1 MLRSFAMRPGSTGTL
16 SRAAMPTLAFILAFL
31 ANLANAADPIQVPRY
46 DDADEYLPT
55 AQRKNKDNIR
65 LLLQQQPG
73 EILFKVL
80 TPRNVTV
87 DVIANVPADADT
99 AVILLLGGTSVLSI
113 INERLDRSFSFQPR
127 SRDYWWA
134 NKFATF
140 LIDAPSDRLGKDGIQ
155 DQKWRAGPEHKTDL
169 KAVIDAI
176 AQRFSGPFVI
186 QGHSNGAI
194 SLASVASLNHP
205 RVKAY
210 AYSGAAHYKSDT
222 SILRDVEH
230 TAPVLVMEHR
240 KDSCVVSPAWQ
251 AEAFTMSLKASAKQ
265 LLWIEGGSDQLS
277 GTCGPFAA
285 HSFFGVEKLAV
296 DTLAAELR
304 KIMR

>member
-99 AVILLLGGTSVLSI
+99 AVILLLGGTSAS
-113 INERLDRSFSFQPR
+113 PR
-127 SRDYWWA
+127 STTPTPPSA
-134 NKFATF
+134 
-140 LIDAPSDRLGKDGIQ
+140 APCAACTTS
-155 DQKWRAGPEHKTDL
+155 
-169 KAVIDAI
+169 
-176 AQRFSGPFVI
+176 S
-186 QGHSNGAI
+186 
-194 SLASVASLNHP
+194 HP
-205 RVKAY
+205 MPK
-210 AYSGAAHYKSDT
+210 
-222 SILRDVEH
+222 
-230 TAPVLVMEHR
+230 
-240 KDSCVVSPAWQ
+240 
-251 AEAFTMSLKASAKQ
+251 
-265 LLWIEGGSDQLS
+265 
-277 GTCGPFAA
+277 
-285 HSFFGVEKLAV
+285 
-296 DTLAAELR
+296 
-304 KIMR
+304 